1 MLPSKPPQPDLTSP
15 SQTPGPGSPST
26 PASAV
31 APTRPGGLPERR
43 TPWLGAGIHVEGKV
57 FSEGDLQ
64 IDGTVDGP
72 VSVEGKKL
80 TVGPTAQLNSEIV
93 AREVVVY
100 GRVKGNVRAGD
111 RVEIRKDGSVNGNIT
126 TGRIMIEEGA
136 RFKGKIEIDRDKASA
151 GMDLESVGA
160 PAGTR
165 AT

>member
-1 MLPSKPPQPDLTSP
+1 MLLSKPPQPDLTSS
-15 SQTPGPGSPST
+15 SQTPGSPST
-26 PASAV
+26 PASAGV
-31 APTRPGGLPERR
+31 TMRPSGLPERR

-57 FSEGDLQ
+57 FSDGDLQ

-80 TVGPTAQLNSEIV
+80 TVGPTAQLKSEIA

-100 GRVKGNVRAGD
+100 GNVQGNVRAAD
-111 RVEIRKDGSVNGNIT
+111 RVEIRKDGSVNGNII

-136 RFKGKIEIDRDKASA
+136 HFKGKIEINRDKASA
-151 GMDLESVGA
+151 GTDLESVGA